1 MWKPPPPLRLRAVP
15 LPRPR
20 GGSADRWPRGSD
32 ADVQG
37 EVYADIYVGTAGGSL
52 HVRQGPSTQTPSV
65 TTVSHG
71 SRVQVLAVGDE
82 WARVRTRLGNVGY
95 LKKKYLVLHT
105 DDAADGMAACD
116 LRAIA
121 PEDVVARAHPAAD
134 AAAVATIPQARPVRK
149 GLQRRMGAVFSLS
162 GASSAM
168 C

>member
-1 MWKPPPPLRLRAVP
+1 MCGR
-15 LPRPR
+15 
-20 GGSADRWPRGSD
+20 
-32 ADVQG
+32 
-37 EVYADIYVGTAGGSL
+37 
-52 HVRQGPSTQTPSV
+52 GPSTQTPSV

-121 PEDVVARAHPAAD
+121 PEDVVAARASRGRRGCRGHHPRRHA
-134 AAAVATIPQARPVRK
+134 PVRK

-162 GASSAM
+162 GASSGYVLKAGLRLVA
-168 C
+168 